1 MARTT
6 TRRLLAPFMAL
17 LLAFATFTTLGLV
30 RPQTVGAV
38 TIECSPI
45 ASPTAATPVAD
56 VAAVASPVAFPA
68 GGGTLTVFAGI
79 ALTAPFDQVKTDL
92 EAAHPGLT
100 ITYTYG
106 TTGDLVTQLAESA
119 EADVFASAGITAAID
134 AGVIAG
140 PPTVFAQSP
149 LGIIVPKDNPAGV
162 QSPADLAKPGL
173 KLVLA
178 EAEAVVGQLARQS
191 ICLMGA
197 DTATYGDGFVDK
209 VGANVVSEEANVAA
223 VLEKVQGG
231 EVDAGIS
238 YATGLPAE
246 LTLIEIPAEVNL
258 TAKFQIGAVEGGQE
272 ELAQAFIDYVLGPDG
287 QAAFQEFGYEPKS

>member
-38 TIECSPI
+38 TIECTPV

-56 VAAVASPVAFPA
+56 VAAVASPVAFPEA
-68 GGGTLTVFAGI
+68 GGTLTVFAGI
-79 ALTAPFDQVKTDL
+79 ALTAPFDQIKTNL

-106 TTGDLVTQLAESA
+106 TTGDLVTQLVEGA
-119 EADVFASAGITAAID
+119 EADVFASAGITTAID
-134 AGVIAG
+134 EGLIAG
-140 PPTVFAQSP
+140 ESTVFAQSS
-149 LGIIVPKDNPAGV
+149 LGIVVPKDNPAGV

-173 KLVLA
+173 KLTLA
-178 EAEAVVGQLARQS
+178 ESEVVVGKLARQS
-191 ICLMGA
+191 ICMMGA
-197 DTATYGDGFVDK
+197 DTATYGEGFVDK
-209 VGANVVSEEANVAA
+209 VGANVVSEEASVAA

-231 EVDAGIS
+231 EVDAGIA
-238 YATGLPAE
+238 YVTGLPDD
-246 LTLIEIPAEVNL
+246 LTVIEIPAEVNV
-258 TAKFQIGAVEGGQE
+258 TAKFQIAAVKGGQA

-287 QAAFQEFGYEPKS
+287 QATFQEFGYEPKP